1 MHRSSDEQECP
12 VADDASYFTDEQVQ
26 LLTSHFTGQVDRA
39 AGIVSMPTE
48 YVGAGSCSARPVGR

>member
-1 MHRSSDEQECP
+1 MHRPSDEQECP
-12 VADDASYFTDEQVQ
+12 VADDASD
-26 LLTSHFTGQVDRA
+26 FTGQADRA

>member
-12 VADDASYFTDEQVQ
+12 VADDASD
-26 LLTSHFTGQVDRA
+26 FTGQANRA
-39 AGIVSMPTE
+39 TGIVCMLTE